1 MSENRFTIYGL
12 EYNPFPQVAIAN
24 RMNPGPFVVFS
35 KKFMENLK
43 ILIDSSIDKKAWGGI
58 PLIGVVGSGKTRLL
72 YEIWNMYRIYRRVK
86 ILIIENPGLS
96 LIDFYAMIVSEVIKD
111 EEFLTAILN
120 RYKENLLH
128 IITKYSQR
136 TLEYPA
142 KKRFNLDRRE
152 IIYDTLSELMN
163 KDGLIFDKSIA
174 KSFGIICFYNIVSK
188 KDFFKE
194 TVVFSGPIKEL
205 VRDYR
210 TATNFLQGHQIS
222 ESLSA
227 RLKYERRRLDEKMII
242 DFGLKA
248 IINVYRLI
256 GYEMLFLLVDQ
267 FERIIEQLSTR
278 RMLNLLD
285 GYRNLIDR
293 NLENLSAIFTC
304 TTESWFESAKAYPSF
319 KDRFTDPVEIPRI
332 TLDTARKIV
341 IAYCD
346 QCRISDKYQNDL
358 FPFDEATISYIL
370 SKSPTVRDLLEYC
383 HIVLFK
389 ASLNKIPKI
398 DEKSVIKL
406 L

>member
-1 MSENRFTIYGL
+1 MSENMFAIYGL
-12 EYNPFPQVAIAN
+12 KYNPFPQVAIAN
-24 RMNPGPFVVFS
+24 RMNPGPFVAFD
-35 KKFMENLK
+35 KKFMEN
-43 ILIDSSIDKKAWGGI
+43 IQVLIDSSIDNKAWGGI

-72 YEIWNMYRIYRRVK
+72 FKIHDTYRSNRQVK
-86 ILIIENPGLS
+86 FLTIENPGLS
-96 LIDFYAMIVSEVIKD
+96 LTEFYAMMINEVTKD
-111 EEFLTAILN
+111 EEFLTAIFN

-128 IITKYSQR
+128 IISKYSQK
-136 TLEYPA
+136 TLEYPS
-142 KKRFNLDRRE
+142 KNLFSLNRRE

-163 KDGLIFDKSIA
+163 RDNLILDESIA
-174 KSFGIICFYNIVSK
+174 KSFGIICCYNIVVK

-194 TVVFSGPIKEL
+194 TVAFSGPIDKL
-205 VRDYR
+205 VREYR
-210 TATNFLQGHQIS
+210 IAMGFLQGHLIP
-222 ESLSA
+222 ESFSTA
-227 RLKYERRRLDEKMII
+227 LKYKKRQLNGRMII
-242 DFGLKA
+242 DYGLKA

-267 FERIIEQLSTR
+267 FERIIEQLPTR
-278 RMLNLLD
+278 SMLNLLD

-293 NLENLSAIFTC
+293 NLENLSAVFAC

-332 TLDTARKIV
+332 TLDAARKIV

-346 QCRISDKYQNDL
+346 QCRISDKYQNSL
-358 FPFDEATISYIL
+358 FPFDDSAISYIL
-370 SKSPTVRDLLEYC
+370 SKSGTVRDLLENC

-398 DEKSVIKL
+398 DEKSVIEL